1 MPDTAYYILTVT
13 MSVMSF
19 MLGLRVG
26 QGSRKLALVAFG
38 GVLMLLL
45 FKAYLNHHPALE
57 AALFPWEDYLFF
69 QGYALFPP
77 ALFTFGLATA
87 VLPRGRNRRACA
99 MFAIL
104 LLCVS
109 LFTERWMLLPHE
121 LPASGRVADA
131 HHHLPQST
139 GYSCAPACCVMLLSY
154 WDVDANEPEMATF
167 CRTLPNYGTTF
178 FNLYRGLRLK
188 LSGAPYRVRIV
199 EESPE
204 ELRARAVPAIMMNGR
219 NHVVCV
225 SFGESEVVLHDPQLS
240 HHQPISFSA
249 FRKEYGGAAVVVER
263 LPVGNGATAGFTSA
277 PSMR

>member
-1 MPDTAYYILTVT
+1 MPDTAFYLLTVA

-19 MLGLRVG
+19 VLGLRVG
-26 QGSRKLALVAFG
+26 RGSSKLALVAFG
-38 GVLMLLL
+38 GMLMLLL

-77 ALFTFGLATA
+77 ALFTFGLATSA
-87 VLPRGRNRRACA
+87 LPQGRNRRACA
-99 MFAIL
+99 IFAAM

-109 LFTERWMLLPHE
+109 LFTERWMLVRHE

-154 WDVDANEPEMATF
+154 CNVDANEPEMAAL

-199 EESPE
+199 EESPQQ
-204 ELRARAVPAIMMNGR
+204 LRARGVPAIMMNGR
-219 NHVVCV
+219 SHVVCV
-225 SFGESEVVLHDPQLS
+225 SFGESEVTLHDPVLDP
-240 HHQPISFSA
+240 HRPISFSA
-249 FRKEYGGAAVVVER
+249 FRKEYDGAAVIVER
-263 LPVGNGATAGFTSA
+263 LPVGNGATAGYTAS
-277 PSMR
+277 PGMR